1 MIRIPSNEEK
11 VQAILDARE
20 DVAEYLNGIGKLEAF
35 ADFTRDEICGLIKA
49 ASVGVQKSLHRQL
62 DSAMNDEL
70 PL

>member
-20 DVAEYLNGIGKLEAF
+20 DVVQYLSDIGKLDAF
-35 ADFTRDEICGLIKA
+35 SEFSRDEICGLIKA